1 MSQIIDLQDLEKES
15 RRVFAEDGLLYV
27 FLGVLLLLVSFSFA
41 VPALTGLVGLS
52 AFLIFP
58 VEALRRRI
66 TYPRLG
72 YARFSAPPGTV
83 RGILGFAAVSVVAL
97 AVIAFAGGG
106 RFQSYLPLAFSIV
119 FALAYYF
126 GAATHGAGLIDWLL
140 IGLTLAA
147 GLFASWRYEDWHDGA
162 SVLFGFLG
170 VVLLLIGLIKLVRF
184 LRKYPLLPEV
194 EES

>member
-1 MSQIIDLQDLEKES
+1 MSKIIDLEDLEKES
-15 RRVFAEDGLLYV
+15 RRLFAEDGFLYI
-27 FLGVLLLLVSFSFA
+27 FLGALLLLVSISFA
-41 VPALTGLVGLS
+41 VPALTGLVGFS

-58 VEALRRRI
+58 VEALRRRV

-72 YARFSAPPGTV
+72 YAHFAAPPGFV
-83 RGILGFAAVSVVAL
+83 RGILGFIAATVVAL
-97 AVIAFAGGG
+97 SVIAFAGGG

-126 GAATHGAGLIDWLL
+126 GATMHGTGLRDWLL

-147 GLFASWRYEDWHDGA
+147 GLFASWRFEDWHDGA

-194 EES
+194 DAS